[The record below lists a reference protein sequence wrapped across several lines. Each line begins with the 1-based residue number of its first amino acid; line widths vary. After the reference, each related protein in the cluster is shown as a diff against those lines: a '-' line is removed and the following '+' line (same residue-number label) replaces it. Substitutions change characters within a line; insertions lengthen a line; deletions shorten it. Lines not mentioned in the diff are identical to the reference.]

1 QKRKCCNA
9 RCGRHTS
16 RESPFFP
23 FCYLFLSL
31 ALRISAGGSD
41 TFFFFFLH
49 NTVGDLGVDMAFI
62 RTLLLLSFL
71 EASDTY
77 FPLLQ
82 PRVSGFLFPIKPAT
96 FFFSSIISFSSE
108 HTLYAAH
115 SERFL
120 RVSRGVF
127 LLF

>member
-1 QKRKCCNA
+1 
-9 RCGRHTS
+9 
-16 RESPFFP
+16 
-23 FCYLFLSL
+23 
-31 ALRISAGGSD
+31 
-41 TFFFFFLH
+41 
-49 NTVGDLGVDMAFI
+49 MAFI
-62 RTLLLLSFL
+62 RILLLSFL